1 MTPPLPPRLRS
12 TLRATVA
19 AYASI
24 AAVMLALDVLWIG
37 FIAQPL
43 YQQGIGH
50 LMAAKPNLAAAA
62 AFYVVYAAGLLVF
75 VVQPHGPAAG
85 RRRTALSAALFG
97 LCAYATY
104 DLTNLAT
111 LRDWPLGLAL
121 LDMAW
126 GSLASAVAALA
137 GKAARD
143 RLV

>member
-1 MTPPLPPRLRS
+1 MRSSLRP
-12 TLRATVA
+12 AAA
-19 AYASI
+19 AYACI
-24 AAVMLALDVLWIG
+24 AAVMLVLDVLWIG

-50 LMAAKPNLAAAA
+50 LMAPQPNLAAAA
-62 AFYVVYAAGLLVF
+62 AFYGVYAAGLLVF

-85 RRRTALSAALFG
+85 RGRTAVSAALFG

-104 DLTNLAT
+104 GLTNLAT

-143 RLV
+143 RLVG